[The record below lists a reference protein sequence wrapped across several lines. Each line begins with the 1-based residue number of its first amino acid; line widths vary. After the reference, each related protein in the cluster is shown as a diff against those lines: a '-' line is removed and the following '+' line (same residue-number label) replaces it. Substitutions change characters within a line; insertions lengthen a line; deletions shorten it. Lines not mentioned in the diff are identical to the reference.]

1 MTAKYRHP
9 DFKALSLESAPEC
22 RFEQAPKDATL
33 PDAFMSTTNF
43 PTYVHVGG
51 SWRMPEMHRM
61 DSHLV
66 WDPKLSR
73 LVTKEFSR
81 IRKGDLVACATAEDG
96 TEGVLVWSHGFED
109 PQAKAGAVDAFA
121 FMATEVS
128 REKPVNYEALY
139 AEFLKNRGAQGR
151 ILWVIGPALVHA
163 RGREAMEWLVH
174 NGFCHCLFAGNAV
187 GVHDVEAALYG
198 STLGMKADGSG
209 AAHGHAF
216 HMRAINEVKKA
227 GSIEALV
234 RQGKLKSG
242 IMHALTVTKTP
253 YVLAG
258 SIRDDG
264 PLPETIPDTLQS
276 QGAMREHT
284 NQATMVVM
292 VATALHSIAT
302 GNMLPT
308 FCKRPSGELAE
319 ITTICVDQEEF
330 TVNKLKDRGTHQAY
344 GVVTNAQ
351 DFMRLVHLE
360 LKARIS

>member
-1 MTAKYRHP
+1 MSQRYRHP
-9 DFKALSLESAPEC
+9 DFKRLALDDAPEC
-22 RFEQAPKDATL
+22 RFEPAPKDATL

-43 PTYVHVGG
+43 PTYVKIAGK
-51 SWRMPEMHRM
+51 WRMPEMHRM

-66 WDPKLSR
+66 WDPKSER
-73 LVTKEFSR
+73 LVTKEFPR
-81 IRKGDLVACATAEDG
+81 IKKGDLIACATAEDG

-109 PQAKAGAVDAFA
+109 PNAAANTQDAFT

-128 REKPVNYEALY
+128 REKPVNYPAIFD
-139 AEFLKNRGAQGR
+139 EFMKNRGAHGR

-163 RGREAMEWLVH
+163 RGREAMEWLIH

-187 GVHDVEAALYG
+187 GVHDVEAAMFG

-209 AAHGHAF
+209 AAHGHAY

-227 GSIEALV
+227 GSIRALV
-234 RQGKLKSG
+234 EQGKVRSG

-253 YVLAG
+253 YILAG

-264 PLPETIPDTLQS
+264 PIPETVSDTLQA
-276 QGAMREHT
+276 QGLMREYT

-308 FCKRPSGELAE
+308 FCTRPNGEISE

-330 TVNKLKDRGTHQAY
+330 TVNKLKDRGTHQAF

-360 LKARIS
+360 LKARL